1 MLARSATDKST
12 ERFNTLL
19 IDRVSIRRQAKV
31 RRQLGF
37 TLLELIV
44 AVVVV
49 AILASIGYPTYVN
62 QIIKGTRA
70 AAQQF
75 LLDVANAEAQY
86 QLDARAFS
94 ATIGAGGLNL
104 SVPNSA
110 SPTYTIAVALTAR
123 PPPGSLITATP
134 IGRQAQDGALT
145 LDGTGNKTPANK
157 W

>member
-1 MLARSATDKST
+1 M
-12 ERFNTLL
+12 
-19 IDRVSIRRQAKV
+19 RRQAAV

-49 AILASIGYPTYVN
+49 AILASIAYPTYVN
-62 QIIKGTRA
+62 QVIKGNRA

-75 LLDVANAEAQY
+75 MLDVANAETQY
-86 QLDARAFS
+86 QLDARAYT
-94 ATIGAGGLNL
+94 AIIGAGGLNL
-104 SVPNSA
+104 TVPNTV
-110 SPTYTIAVALTAR
+110 SPNYTVTAAPIVG
-123 PPPGSLITATP
+123 PPPGYLITATP

-145 LDGTGNKTPANK
+145 LDETGNKTPVNK

>member
-1 MLARSATDKST
+1 MEDTLPTDRSSM
-12 ERFNTLL
+12 
-19 IDRVSIRRQAKV
+19 RRQGAV
-31 RRQLGF
+31 RPQLGF

-49 AILASIGYPTYVN
+49 AILASIAYPTYVN
-62 QIIKGTRA
+62 QVIKGNRA

-104 SVPNSA
+104 SVPNSV
-110 SPTYTIAVALTAR
+110 SPNYTIAVALTAG
-123 PPPGSLITATP
+123 PPPGYVITATP

-145 LDGTGNKTPANK
+145 LDDTGNKTPANK